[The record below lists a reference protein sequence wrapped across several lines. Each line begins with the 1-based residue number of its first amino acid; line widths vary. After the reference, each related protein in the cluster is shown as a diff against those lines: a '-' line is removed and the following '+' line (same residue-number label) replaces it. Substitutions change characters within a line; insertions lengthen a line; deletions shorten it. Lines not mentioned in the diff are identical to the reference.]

1 MTRSITNYQ
10 PIYCFGKQGIMT
22 NYLPV
27 YLAELENRG
36 YKNITAHVKKINYA
50 SKKLLKR
57 NGFFKFNQIRDVEI
71 FLLAVGLK
79 VSKNNLK

>member
-1 MTRSITNYQ
+1 MIH
-10 PIYCFGKQGIMT
+10 IKDI
-22 NYLPV
+22 
-27 YLAELENRG
+27 LAKTLEN
-36 YKNITAHVKKINYA
+36 A

-79 VSKNNLK
+79 VNKNILKKVLAIQKSMVIL